1 METKKTGMLYKILS
15 TVSIV
20 GLFLT
25 VGILATGLVQGY
37 LNGLTALILAIFT
50 ILKMAI
56 RKNYSF
62 IVIKNIFLG
71 LVKEV
76 LIMAKQMIKT
86 LVYCV

>member
-1 METKKTGMLYKILS
+1 
-15 TVSIV
+15 
-20 GLFLT
+20 
-25 VGILATGLVQGY
+25 
-37 LNGLTALILAIFT
+37 
-50 ILKMAI
+50 MAI